1 VNDVDVGGEVAG
13 DLTGEPA
20 GQVGGGTSTGDL
32 GVEVRG
38 QRMPVG
44 AADVGSGATREEELR
59 SLFPGD
65 SEMAARMRAF
75 DWAATPLGNPSGWPV
90 TFRTACRICLSSR
103 FPMIVWW
110 GPDLLFFYNDAYL
123 PLLGDHHPA
132 LARPGRE
139 VWTEIWHI
147 IGPMLDGVLTTGVA
161 TWSEDLLLPMN
172 RHGYWEETYWT
183 YSYSPLNDD
192 AGAVAG
198 VFTAVSD
205 TTERVVGERRLA
217 VLRDLGSSGGAARSV
232 IEACRL
238 VTDSL
243 GAARMDVPLAAV
255 YLRGAGGDFALA
267 ASTLDGEDIPPRP
280 DGPGGWPLAEA
291 AEAGR
296 PIVVRDVVERFGELP
311 GGGWR
316 QAPTE
321 AAVLP
326 LWGDGGPRGQALG
339 VMVLAASAGRALGT
353 AYLDFLG
360 LVARQTEALVNG
372 AVAYQAQTRRAEE
385 LAELDLAKTTFF
397 ANISHEF
404 RTPLTLILGPVEEL
418 RAAGSV
424 DEARLRTE
432 LDVVHRNA
440 LRLGKLVNTL
450 LDFSRIE
457 AGRMQ
462 ASYQEVDLAGL
473 TSELSSVF
481 RAAIEKAGLEFRVDC
496 APLDM
501 SSYVDVSMWEKI
513 VLNLLSNAFKFT
525 FEDSISVSLTS
536 EDGHAVL
543 RVADTGTG
551 IAETEMPRLFERF
564 HRIANARARSDEGS
578 GIGLAMVRE
587 LVTMHG
593 GSITA
598 ESRQGVGTTF
608 TVRIPLGSEHLSPER
623 TVTSTPDS
631 TEDADAYVVE
641 AVRWLP
647 SEEPA
652 GTLEPLPAAGHV
664 APARVLV
671 ADDNADMREYL
682 VRLLGGTYRV
692 DAVADG
698 EAALRA
704 ALADPP
710 DIVVSDVMMPH
721 LDGLGL
727 VAALRADPRTERVPV
742 IVLSARAGQESSI
755 DGLAAG
761 ADDYLVKPFEARE
774 LQARVRANVEL
785 GWLRNHHADWR
796 AAMVDS
802 LQEGFFVCDDHG
814 TVVQINE
821 AFAELLGYGS
831 AGLPY
836 RVPHPWWPDPVSD
849 AEGRAAVEGA
859 LTQAQERSGG
869 AFTLPFR
876 HRDGRR
882 VWIAITYNAVLGL
895 GGGPRMVVGTIRDVT
910 EERRAVLRETAQARL
925 TTRLSQVGSMAEVV
939 TAGLGELVELWQA
952 RRGLAVLAGAAGDVT
967 LVSSEPGVQWSDL
980 APELQN
986 RLTRHPGD
994 SPLHISTVTDPD
1006 EPASV
1011 TGAGTTVG
1019 YPDGAMVVW
1028 LEWEPP
1034 YHFEAGDRS
1043 LFALLCA
1050 CIGQAMHRAHLY
1062 DEQNK
1067 VALALQRSILGPSEL
1082 PAGFAVRYEPAG
1094 RPLEVGGDWYDV
1106 VELDG
1111 GRIGVV
1117 VGDCV
1122 GRGLSAAVVM
1132 GQLRSAC
1139 RALLLEIGSPGRV
1152 LAALDEFARRVP
1164 GAACTTVFCGILDPA
1179 TGALSY
1185 SSAGHPPAIVVHA
1198 DGGTTLLEDGL
1209 SVPLCV
1215 VPGMFRPEAEVAVP
1229 LESTLLL
1236 YTDGLVERRR
1246 QVIDTGIAKAAEA
1259 MRAGRDMEV
1268 EMLAQRIMTGLPPDG
1283 GFEDDVAVL
1292 IYRRPGPLEIE
1303 FPAEPARLAPAR
1315 QLLLQWLRQLRLS
1328 PALMDDVMIAVGE
1341 ACANSVEHGCRMDPE
1356 RTVRLTGTVRD
1367 GELLLS
1373 VVDDGRWRPPE
1384 RNNEVDRGR
1393 GLLLMLGLMRDVVVD
1408 PGPNG
1413 TSVHLRTPC
1422 R

>member
-1 VNDVDVGGEVAG
+1 M
-13 DLTGEPA
+13 T
-20 GQVGGGTSTGDL
+20 
-32 GVEVRG
+32 
-38 QRMPVG
+38 
-44 AADVGSGATREEELR
+44 ADVGSESEEELR

-65 SEMAARMRAF
+65 SEMAGRMRAF
-75 DWAATPLGNPSGWPV
+75 DWSTTPLGPPSGWST

-132 LARPGRE
+132 LAKPGRE
-139 VWTEIWHI
+139 VWSEIWHI
-147 IGPMLDGVLTTGVA
+147 IGPMLRGVQTDGVA

-183 YSYSPLNDD
+183 YSYSPLSDD

-217 VLRDLGSSGGAARSV
+217 VLRDLGSHSGTARSV
-232 IEACRL
+232 VEACRL

-243 GAARMDVPLAAV
+243 GTAGMDVPLAAI
-255 YLRGAGGDFALA
+255 YLRDGGADDAPDFRLA
-267 ASTLDGEDIPPRP
+267 ASTLDGRDVPPMP
-280 DGPGGWPLAEA
+280 DGRGGWPLADA
-291 AEAGR
+291 VRAGR
-296 PIVVRDVVERFGELP
+296 PIVVRDVVARFGQLP
-311 GGGWR
+311 DGGWR

-321 AAVLP
+321 AAVVP
-326 LWGDGGPRGQALG
+326 LWGDGGPRTEVLG
-339 VMVLAASAGRALGT
+339 VMVLAASAGRALGA

-360 LVARQTEALVNG
+360 LVARQTEALING
-372 AVAYQAQTRRAEE
+372 AVAYQAQSRRAEE

-404 RTPLTLILGPVEEL
+404 RTPLALILGPVREL
-418 RAAGSV
+418 LAAGAV
-424 DEARLRTE
+424 DEKRLRTE

-440 LRLGKLVNTL
+440 LRLGRLVNTL

-457 AGRMQ
+457 AGRIH
-462 ASYQEVDLAGL
+462 ASYEEVDLAAL
-473 TSELSSVF
+473 TAELSSVF

-496 APLDM
+496 APLDVP
-501 SSYVDVSMWEKI
+501 SYVDVSMWEKI

-525 FEDSISVSLTS
+525 IEGSIGVSLS
-536 EDGHAVL
+536 GEDGQAVL
-543 RVADTGTG
+543 RVTDTGTG
-551 IAETEMPRLFERF
+551 IAASEMPRLFERF
-564 HRIANARARSDEGS
+564 HRIANARARSNEGS
-578 GIGLAMVRE
+578 GIGLAMVCE
-587 LVTMHG
+587 LVDMHG
-593 GSITA
+593 GTITA
-598 ESRQGVGTTF
+598 DSREGVGTTF
-608 TVRIPLGSEHLSPER
+608 TVRIPLGSAHLSPER
-623 TVTSTPDS
+623 MASSTQDS
-631 TEDADAYVVE
+631 TADVEAYLAE

-647 SEEPA
+647 PDAPA
-652 GTLEPLPAAGHV
+652 GTVEPPPVAGRT

-698 EAALRA
+698 AAALRS
-704 ALADPP
+704 ALAAPP
-710 DIVVSDVMMPH
+710 DIVVSDVMMPQ

-742 IVLSARAGQESSI
+742 ILLSARAGQESAI
-755 DGLAAG
+755 DGLSAG
-761 ADDYLVKPFEARE
+761 ADDYLVKPFEAGE

-796 AAMVDS
+796 TAMVDS
-802 LQEGFFVCDDHG
+802 LQEGFFVCDDQG
-814 TVVQINE
+814 TVVEINE

-836 RVPHPWWPDPVSD
+836 RIPHPWWPDRATDS
-849 AEGRAAVEGA
+849 EGRATVESA
-859 LTQAQERSGG
+859 LMDAQDRPGG

-876 HRDGRR
+876 HRDGHR
-882 VWIAITYNAVLGL
+882 VWIAITYNEVLGL

-910 EERRAVLRETAQARL
+910 EERRAALRETAQARL
-925 TTRLSQVGSMAEVV
+925 TTRLSQVGSMADVV
-939 TAGLGELVELWQA
+939 SAGLAELVELWQA
-952 RRGLAVLAGAAGDVT
+952 RRGFAVLSGAGGDVR

-980 APELQN
+980 PPELQD
-986 RLTRHPGD
+986 RLTRHPDD
-994 SPLHISTVTDPD
+994 SPLHISTVAEPGR
-1006 EPASV
+1006 PASV

-1028 LEWEPP
+1028 LEWDPP

-1050 CIGQAMHRAHLY
+1050 CVGQAMHRAHLF

-1082 PAGFAVRYEPAG
+1082 PSGFAVRYEPAG

-1139 RALLLEIGSPGRV
+1139 RALLLEIGAPARV
-1152 LAALDEFARRVP
+1152 LAALDEFAGRVP

-1179 TGALSY
+1179 TGMLSY
-1185 SSAGHPPAIVVHA
+1185 SSAGHPPPIVVHG
-1198 DGGTTLLEDGL
+1198 DGGSTLLEDGL
-1209 SVPLCV
+1209 SVPLYV
-1215 VPGMFRPEAEVAVP
+1215 VPGMFRPEAEVAIP

-1259 MRAGRDMEV
+1259 MRAARNVEV
-1268 EMLAQRIMTGLPPDG
+1268 ETLAQRIMTDLPPDG
-1283 GFEDDVAVL
+1283 GFDDDVAVL
-1292 IYRRPGPLEIE
+1292 VYRRPGPLEVE
-1303 FPAEPARLAPAR
+1303 FPAEPARLAPVR
-1315 QLLLQWLRQLRLS
+1315 QLLMRWLQQFRISPQLV
-1328 PALMDDVMIAVGE
+1328 DDVMIAVGE

-1367 GELLLS
+1367 GELVLC
-1373 VVDDGRWRPPE
+1373 VADDGQWRPPE
-1384 RNNEVDRGR
+1384 KNNEVDRGR

-1408 PGPNG
+1408 PGPDG
-1413 TSVHLRTPC
+1413 TTVYLRTPC